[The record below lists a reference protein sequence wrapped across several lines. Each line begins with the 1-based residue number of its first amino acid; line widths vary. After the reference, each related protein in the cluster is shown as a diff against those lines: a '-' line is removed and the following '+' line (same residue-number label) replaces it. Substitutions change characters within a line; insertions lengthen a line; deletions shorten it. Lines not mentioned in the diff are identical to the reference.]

1 MAGKKR
7 WKHRSLKYPIS
18 YPCNA
23 STEETEIQ
31 QMMARSQSVLEPHQ
45 SQIESLSCCRPPP
58 VITLI
63 SVWRLIDETPIQTYG
78 HVCLQMFSFLF
89 LNCSTRTI
97 IMK

>member
-45 SQIESLSCCRPPP
+45 SQIESLSCRPPP